1 MGTWNFCVVCV
12 GGVVL
17 VWGLLLLVSPVC
29 VICTNDGR
37 FWPGALERCALRS
50 PRTKWNMET
59 PGT

>member
-1 MGTWNFCVVCV
+1 VVCV